1 MTLSADVVT
10 ILTAPAPYNID
21 MRYCDQ
27 IEVLKFCHNIV
38 SNTSFVL
45 EKFSLFERLS
55 QQILYS
61 CILSENF
68 LFV

>member
-1 MTLSADVVT
+1 
-10 ILTAPAPYNID
+10 
-21 MRYCDQ
+21 MRYRYCGQ
-27 IEVLKFCHNIV
+27 NEVFKFYHNIV

-45 EKFSLFERLS
+45 DMYTLFEQLS

-68 LFV
+68 LFA

>member
-1 MTLSADVVT
+1 
-10 ILTAPAPYNID
+10 

-27 IEVLKFCHNIV
+27 IEVLKFYCHNIF

-45 EKFSLFERLS
+45 EMYTLFEQLS